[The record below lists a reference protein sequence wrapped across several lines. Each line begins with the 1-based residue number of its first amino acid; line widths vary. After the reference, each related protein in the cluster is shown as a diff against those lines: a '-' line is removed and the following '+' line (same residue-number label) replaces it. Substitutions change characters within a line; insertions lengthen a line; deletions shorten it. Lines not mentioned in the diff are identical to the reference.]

1 MGLRPCQS
9 TQGLPRFWIAPPL
22 SHLHSTPTCRLPLG
36 PRLGLVL
43 MLAVASVPH
52 SLPLAVTC
60 CFFFSSTDAILLSK
74 LCLSSV
80 LSGWIKVSHVVI
92 LRIRTIS
99 PLLRPCSP
107 QLNCCCYKQV
117 IYSLRKALHVFLCWV
132 TILFHMRSCCPPT
145 LHFFQPHNWCLMK
158 ASEVGEGAMWC

>member
-9 TQGLPRFWIAPPL
+9 TQGLPRFWIPPL
-22 SHLHSTPTCRLPLG
+22 PPPICIQHLLVGCPLVR
-36 PRLGLVL
+36 RLGLVL

-52 SLPLAVTC
+52 PLPLAVTC

-107 QLNCCCYKQV
+107 QLKCCCYKQI
-117 IYSLRKALHVFLCWV
+117 IYSLRKARYVFLCWV
-132 TILFHMRSCCPPT
+132 TILFHMFLLSSYPP
-145 LHFFQPHNWCLMK
+145 LLPAL
-158 ASEVGEGAMWC
+158 